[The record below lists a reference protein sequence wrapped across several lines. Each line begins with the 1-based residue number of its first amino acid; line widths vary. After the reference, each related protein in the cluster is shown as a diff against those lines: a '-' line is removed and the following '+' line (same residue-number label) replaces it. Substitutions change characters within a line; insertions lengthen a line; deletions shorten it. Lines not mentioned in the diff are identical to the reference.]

1 MLGKQPK
8 CGPPPLFFVLLL
20 FSFLFIFTT
29 LPTFHSPVIFH
40 GFFCLFLLVFLC
52 LFVFEGVGGRLF
64 VCFLFPSRVV
74 LFRSSQIEPQPV
86 HSLYFSS
93 AKWHAGVS
101 WKVTLQTGMWYL
113 SIQSNFDQEKQ
124 DKLYHTE
131 HWTATESFQDQ
142 SLLKVS
148 EHHTVQLDVCL
159 ASLCVHSSCSFCRK
173 RLVCEVTLI

>member
-1 MLGKQPK
+1 M
-8 CGPPPLFFVLLL
+8 VLLL
-20 FSFLFIFTT
+20 CFLFCCCFLFSLYSLLYLLFIALLF
-29 LPTFHSPVIFH
+29 FM
-40 GFFCLFLLVFLC
+40 FFCWFFVGFS

-148 EHHTVQLDVCL
+148 EHHTVQLEVCL

>member
-1 MLGKQPK
+1 V
-8 CGPPPLFFVLLL
+8 VLLL
-20 FSFLFIFTT
+20 CFLFCCCFLFSLYSLLYLLFIALLF
-29 LPTFHSPVIFH
+29 FM
-40 GFFCLFLLVFLC
+40 FFCWFFVGFS

-148 EHHTVQLDVCL
+148 EHHTVQLEVCL